1 MGASHRHIPIVALTA
16 NAYRED
22 RERCLQSGMDDFL
35 AKPVSRAQLAGI
47 IQRWI
52 PGNIQEPG
60 DESPFP
66 TAETIPAQPANLMR
80 AIEAKPPLPP
90 LDSTIIQELQNL
102 EGNDAAGFF
111 LTIVDQFLTD
121 LMQHMQSI
129 HWALDQQDTEAFRKA
144 AHACKSACR
153 SIGAMSLAE
162 ISHELEMIGWEGEME
177 RAFIVWEQWVTEQ
190 ERTCKALAQERER
203 FSQLPHGVNEQ
214 NQDLFVGR
222 SKG

>member
-1 MGASHRHIPIVALTA
+1 
-16 NAYRED
+16 
-22 RERCLQSGMDDFL
+22 MDDFL

-52 PGNIQEPG
+52 PGNIQGPVE
-60 DESPFP
+60 ESPSP
-66 TAETIPAQPANLMR
+66 TAETIPAQSANMMR
-80 AIEAKPPLPP
+80 PIEAKPSLPT

-111 LTIVDQFLTD
+111 LTVVDQFLTD

-129 HWALDQQDTEAFRKA
+129 HCALDQQDTEAFKKA

-162 ISHELEMIGWEGEME
+162 LSHELEMIGREGGME

-190 ERTCKALAQERER
+190 ERTCEALVQERER
-203 FSQLPHGVNEQ
+203 YSQLPPVVLEQ
-214 NQDLFVGR
+214 NLELFVGR
-222 SKG
+222 NKG